1 MKTTI
6 ATIAAILLVGSIAPF
21 VNAEGAPAWV
31 KNNAGWWA
39 DGTISESEFIQ
50 GIQFLIKDGIIV
62 IPPTTVS
69 AEKSQSVPA
78 WVKNNAGWW
87 ADGTITDTQ
96 FINGIQHL
104 IKTGVISLPSSESKS
119 PESAPKTTSQSKSP
133 EYTPKTTSQSKSPEY
148 TPKTTSQSKS
158 PESAPKTTSDGSR
171 LAGLQANLDK
181 CKDIFQ
187 TYARFDCVDKAKLE
201 ITEYEYEQKSTKYV
215 VGPATYYYPGA
226 EVEISPNGQALLIIK
241 MLVKNTGST
250 NNVSLFC
257 TGPTVCNYDVWNG
270 KDVFRYSTNDFT
282 NGNIVLTP
290 GDSRE
295 FTMLFGPMIPIPGST
310 KFIYDPAKDYDFRIS
325 EPWGS
330 ATIPLN
336 LQ

>member
-21 VNAEGAPAWV
+21 VNAEGVPAWV

-104 IKTGVISLPSSESKS
+104 IKTGVISLSTSESKS

-133 EYTPKTTSQSKSPEY
+133 EYTPKTTSQSKSPE
-148 TPKTTSQSKS
+148 
-158 PESAPKTTSDGSR
+158 SAPKTTSDSSR

>member
-1 MKTTI
+1 MMIAKFIIMKTTI
-6 ATIAAILLVGSIAPF
+6 ATIVTILIVGSITPF
-21 VNAEGAPAWV
+21 VNAEGVPAWV

-62 IPPTTVS
+62 ITPTAVS

-78 WVKNNAGWW
+78 WVKNNASWW
-87 ADGTITDTQ
+87 ADGTITDTE

-104 IKTGVISLPSSESKS
+104 IKTGVISLPTSESKF
-119 PESAPKTTSQSKSP
+119 PEST
-133 EYTPKTTSQSKSPEY
+133 
-148 TPKTTSQSKS
+148 
-158 PESAPKTTSDGSR
+158 PKTTSDGSR
-171 LAGLQANLDK
+171 LAELQADLDK

-187 TYARFDCVDKAKLE
+187 SYARYDCVDKAKLK
-201 ITEYEYEQKSTKYV
+201 ITEYEYEQKSTQYV
-215 VGPATYYYPGA
+215 VGSATYYFPGA
-226 EVEISPNGQALLIIK
+226 EFEISPTGQALLTIK

-250 NNVSLFC
+250 NNLSLFC
-257 TGPTVCNYDVWNG
+257 TGPAICNYDVWNG
-270 KDVFRYSTNDFT
+270 KDVFRYSATDFT

-290 GDSRE
+290 GKVRE
-295 FTMLFGPMIPIPGST
+295 FSMLFGPMIPIPGGT
-310 KFIYDPAKDYDFRIS
+310 KFIYDPAKDYVFRIS

-336 LQ
+336 LK

>member
-1 MKTTI
+1 MMIAKFIIMKTTI
-6 ATIAAILLVGSIAPF
+6 ATIVTILIVGSITPF
-21 VNAEGAPAWV
+21 VNAEGVPAWV

-62 IPPTTVS
+62 IPPTAVS

-78 WVKNNAGWW
+78 WIKNNAGWW
-87 ADGTITDTQ
+87 ADGTITDTE

-104 IKTGVISLPSSESKS
+104 IKTGVISLPTSESKS
-119 PESAPKTTSQSKSP
+119 PD
-133 EYTPKTTSQSKSPEY
+133 
-148 TPKTTSQSKS
+148 
-158 PESAPKTTSDGSR
+158 SAPKTTSDGSR
-171 LAGLQANLDK
+171 LAELQADLDK

-187 TYARFDCVDKAKLE
+187 SYARYDCVDKAKLK
-201 ITEYEYEQKSTKYV
+201 ITEYEYEQKSTQYV
-215 VGPATYYYPGA
+215 VGSATYYFPGA
-226 EVEISPNGQALLIIK
+226 EFEISPTGQALLTIK

-250 NNVSLFC
+250 NNLSLFC
-257 TGPTVCNYDVWNG
+257 TGPAICNYDVWNG
-270 KDVFRYSTNDFT
+270 KDVFRYSATDFT

-290 GDSRE
+290 GKVRE
-295 FTMLFGPMIPIPGST
+295 FSMLFGPMIPIPGGT
-310 KFIYDPAKDYDFRIS
+310 KFIYDPAKDYVFRIS

-336 LQ
+336 LP

>member
-1 MKTTI
+1 MKTMIATI
-6 ATIAAILLVGSIAPF
+6 ATILIVGSITPF
-21 VNAEGAPAWV
+21 VNAEGVPAWV

-62 IPPTTVS
+62 IPPTAVS

-87 ADGTITDTQ
+87 ADGTITDTE
-96 FINGIQHL
+96 FTNGIQHL
-104 IKTGVISLPSSESKS
+104 IKTGVISLPTSESKF
-119 PESAPKTTSQSKSP
+119 
-133 EYTPKTTSQSKSPEY
+133 
-148 TPKTTSQSKS
+148 

-171 LAGLQANLDK
+171 LAELQADLDK

-187 TYARFDCVDKAKLE
+187 SYARYDCVDKAKLK
-201 ITEYEYEQKSTKYV
+201 ITEYEYEQKSTQYV
-215 VGPATYYYPGA
+215 VGSATYYFPGA
-226 EVEISPNGQALLIIK
+226 EFEISPTGQALLTIK

-250 NNVSLFC
+250 DNLSLFC
-257 TGPTVCNYDVWNG
+257 TGPAICNYDVWDGQN
-270 KDVFRYSTNDFT
+270 VFRYSATDFT

-290 GDSRE
+290 GKVRE
-295 FTMLFGPMIPIPGST
+295 FSMLFGPMIPIPGGT
-310 KFIYDPAKDYDFRIS
+310 KFIYDPAKDYVFRIS

-336 LQ
+336 LK